1 MIAGKISAHLDPNNE
16 QDLCVL
22 APNVQ
27 KDRLTRLF
35 EGRLSYF
42 FRARTADGLS
52 DFVSHSEVAL
62 AVTIL
67 SGLMATVFLI
77 GAMVGLYW
85 VESPRTKL
93 GLLSGLTVAFA
104 GTLALFT
111 NARRQDVFAA
121 TAAYAAVL
129 VVFISGNL
137 TSERSETGTQP
148 VNTTPPIST
157 SIVLSMTTVSG
168 SVTASAKSPAISNSS
183 ATSILTTSASSTS
196 TQTPSRSSNRGLS
209 RSAIITIGVVIPIA
223 VIAILFFVF
232 SSVLRRRHY
241 KNIPAQK

>member
-1 MIAGKISAHLDPNNE
+1 M
-16 QDLCVL
+16 
-22 APNVQ
+22 
-27 KDRLTRLF
+27 
-35 EGRLSYF
+35 
-42 FRARTADGLS
+42 
-52 DFVSHSEVAL
+52 
-62 AVTIL
+62 TIL

-148 VNTTPPIST
+148 FNTTPPISA
-157 SIVLSMTTVSG
+157 SIVSLMTTVSG
-168 SVTASAKSPAISNSS
+168 SVTASATSS
-183 ATSILTTSASSTS
+183 ALRARRSLSIGGALG
-196 TQTPSRSSNRGLS
+196 RG
-209 RSAIITIGVVIPIA
+209 
-223 VIAILFFVF
+223 
-232 SSVLRRRHY
+232 
-241 KNIPAQK
+241 